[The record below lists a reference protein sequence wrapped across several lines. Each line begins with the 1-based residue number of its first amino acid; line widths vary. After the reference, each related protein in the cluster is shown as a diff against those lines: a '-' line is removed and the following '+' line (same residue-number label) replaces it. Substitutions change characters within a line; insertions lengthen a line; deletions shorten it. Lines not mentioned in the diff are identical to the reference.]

1 MKKFNL
7 FLLMIVI
14 AIISCNSYHY
24 DKKSKEIDSRKIELI
39 NNLEEDLLN
48 LKNITLIDYLGE
60 LESISFRK
68 YHILTNDSCFKK
80 NNIVDASN
88 NQYTNKI
95 NLNLMY
101 VFQDKNRKELINR
114 WIEKDFDL
122 TPIEVSDKIMYNT
135 DLYKGL
141 EFYNSVDLRNYIDSV
156 RKIEIKIINDQ
167 H

>member
-1 MKKFNL
+1 
-7 FLLMIVI
+7 
-14 AIISCNSYHY
+14 
-24 DKKSKEIDSRKIELI
+24 
-39 NNLEEDLLN
+39 
-48 LKNITLIDYLGE
+48 
-60 LESISFRK
+60 
-68 YHILTNDSCFKK
+68 
-80 NNIVDASN
+80 
-88 NQYTNKI
+88 
-95 NLNLMY
+95 MY